1 MSGTGYRDETAALA
15 HENEALRRENEE
27 LRARIA
33 GEKTA
38 AAPPPRSRGR
48 VLAILVGVML
58 ILGGLAGIYFARATP
73 VERSVSAARPL
84 AARPDG
90 AGSLSVLIRADG
102 TVLLDGDEMNN
113 VQFSTRIRV
122 LAGVQ
127 PSLRVVINADRSV
140 PYARVVEVMD
150 DVRTAGFQ
158 RVAIATAAQR
168 ATPQ

>member
-1 MSGTGYRDETAALA
+1 MSEAGYRDKTEALA
-15 HENEALRRENEE
+15 YENEALRRENEE

-33 GEKTA
+33 GA
-38 AAPPPRSRGR
+38 QPVAPQAGRSTRATVFAVAG
-48 VLAILVGVML
+48 ML
-58 ILGGLAGIYFARATP
+58 IFGGFVGLYFARATP
-73 VERSVSAARPL
+73 AARGPRAARPL
-84 AARPDG
+84 IATPESV
-90 AGSLSVLIRADG
+90 GSLSVLIRADG

-127 PSLRVVINADRSV
+127 PNLRVVINADRAV

-158 RVAIATAAQR
+158 RVALATAAR
-168 ATPQ
+168 

>member
-1 MSGTGYRDETAALA
+1 MSGTGYRDETAALG
-15 HENEALRRENEE
+15 HENEALRKENEE

-33 GEKTA
+33 GQTPVA
-38 AAPPPRSRGR
+38 AQTPRSQRR
-48 VLAILVGVML
+48 VVAISVGVML
-58 ILGGLAGIYFARATP
+58 ILGGLTGIYFARATP
-73 VERSVSAARPL
+73 VERTVGPTRPL
-84 AARPDG
+84 VARPDG
-90 AGSLSVLIRADG
+90 VGSLSVIIRADG

-127 PSLRVVINADRSV
+127 PNLRVVINADQSV
-140 PYARVVEVMD
+140 PYARVIEVMD